1 MHSVHSGSV
10 AVGGPQTNSS
20 SLQGGLL
27 SAKATPEPNTYRS
40 NLRNRGSYE
49 LGPIRLT
56 MQARVNPRP
65 LLGIVAERT
74 GLIAKKGPPRLCWP
88 SAWCW
93 QVARYG
99 GLGDAEPEHEKFT
112 MDPWRAPEKVL
123 AGHLCDQMA
132 DLTGDPRTPT
142 SPVTTRSISPNR

>member
-56 MQARVNPRP
+56 MQARVNLRP
-65 LLGIVAERT
+65 LLGILAERT
-74 GLIAKKGPPRLCWP
+74 GLIAKKGPHDCVGRRL
-88 SAWCW
+88 
-93 QVARYG
+93 G
-99 GLGDAEPEHEKFT
+99 
-112 MDPWRAPEKVL
+112 
-123 AGHLCDQMA
+123 AG
-132 DLTGDPRTPT
+132 R
-142 SPVTTRSISPNR
+142 